1 VFSGKIRTVKCL
13 GDNVLLRRI
22 LERKSD
28 GEVLVVDGAGYLGS
42 ALMGSTLAEI
52 GLENGWTGAVVF
64 GAIRDVNALHTLT
77 FGIKALGS
85 NPRKSEKHGV
95 GQVDVVVSFG
105 GATFAPG
112 QWIYSDDDGLM
123 VSTRQLT

>member
-1 VFSGKIRTVKCL
+1 VKCL
-13 GDNVLLRRI
+13 GDNVLLRRV
-22 LERKSD
+22 LETKSEGD
-28 GEVLVVDGAGYLGS
+28 ALVVDGSGYLGS
-42 ALMGSTLAEI
+42 ALMGSTLAEL
-52 GLENGWTGAVVF
+52 GLKNRWVGAVIF
-64 GAIRDVNALHTLT
+64 GAIRDVNALLTLS

-85 NPRKSEKHGV
+85 NPRKSEKHGA

-112 QWIYSDDDGLM
+112 QWIYSDDDGVL